1 VAAPSGVI
9 PRHRGVPDG
18 APGRLRAFR
27 PDDIPAVAA
36 LRQRVF
42 RFSERTDLDALTA
55 YCERVFCRH
64 PWPDEELPSLIYEDD
79 RGRPVGFLGVIPRPM
94 WFGDERI
101 RAAVATQLMVAPES
115 RGLAGRWLARAFF
128 LGPQD
133 LSLSDTA
140 NDAARRLWESV
151 GGSIAPVHSL
161 GWIRVLRPGRWAASQ
176 IARRGLPRRALL
188 QAARPVLA
196 AVDALATHL
205 PAFSPAPPE
214 PDGTTEPITPA
225 AIATHAAEILRG
237 HDLRPDYDECGAT
250 AWLLGMAAEK
260 RQFGP
265 LEGALVRAPD
275 GEALGWFLYYG
286 RPGAAAEVLEVAARR
301 PARALVLA
309 HLLRHAWRAD
319 ATAVTGRLEPN
330 LLRELAAQRCALKL
344 DGPWL
349 LYHSPRPEIMRA
361 VERGDALLSRLDG
374 EWWLSF

>member
-1 VAAPSGVI
+1 MP
-9 PRHRGVPDG
+9 PHRGVPDG
-18 APGRLRAFR
+18 APGRLRPFR

-42 RFSERTDLDALTA
+42 RFSERTDLHALTA

-64 PWPDEELPSLIYEDD
+64 PWADEDLPSLIYEDD

-94 WFGDERI
+94 RLGDERI
-101 RAAVATQLMVAPES
+101 RAAIATQLMVAPES

-151 GGSIAPVHSL
+151 GGSVAAVHSL
-161 GWIRVLRPGRWAASQ
+161 GWSRVLRPGRLAASQ
-176 IARRGLPRRALL
+176 MAPRGLWRRALL
-188 QAARPVLA
+188 AAARPALLA
-196 AVDALATHL
+196 GDALATRIAAL
-205 PAFSPAPPE
+205 APAPPK

-225 AIATHAAEILRG
+225 AIATHAAEVLRG
-237 HDLRPDYDECGAT
+237 HTLRPDYDECDAT

-265 LEGALVRAPD
+265 LAGALARAPD
-275 GEALGWFLYYG
+275 GEVLGWFLYYG
-286 RPGAAAEVLEVAARR
+286 RAGGVAEVLEIAARR
-301 PARALVLA
+301 PARGLVLA
-309 HLLRHAWRAD
+309 HLLRHAWDAG
-319 ATAVTGRLEPN
+319 ATAVAGRLDPV
-330 LLRELAAQRCALKL
+330 LLRELAGQRCTLKL

-349 LYHSPRPEIMRA
+349 LYHSPRPEIMQA
-361 VERGDALLSRLDG
+361 VERGGGDAFLSRLDG